1 MLGYHRR
8 NAHHAH
14 HQENQEE
21 NHGNHQHWHTTPLRP
36 FCLAIE
42 LASVI
47 AVTGGCE
54 PGRSI
59 TGSAAARGQPRY
71 WCEGG
76 DSNPHGFPRQI
87 LSLVCLPIPPLSHE
101 QLTGDLQM
109 LWQFWWHFASDETPP
124 RCRSSPGALRRSA
137 GDRGQ
142 GGHISSSSG
151 SSYGP

>member
-54 PGRSI
+54 PGRRISRQCGCPW
-59 TGSAAARGQPRY
+59 TAKVLVRKGGLEPPRFSPP
-71 WCEGG
+71 
-76 DSNPHGFPRQI
+76 DP
-87 LSLVCLPIPPLSHE
+87 SLVRLPIPPLSH
-101 QLTGDLQM
+101 
-109 LWQFWWHFASDETPP
+109 S
-124 RCRSSPGALRRSA
+124 
-137 GDRGQ
+137 
-142 GGHISSSSG
+142 
-151 SSYGP
+151 